1 MLVDMENW
9 QNFFKGKKV
18 TQMGLGLLGRGVGD
32 AAFLAKF
39 GVDLLVTDLKTEKE
53 LASSI
58 KKLVGLIIAKVFSKH
73 QLVKISL
80 LSALV
85 FY

>member
-39 GVDLLVTDLKTEKE
+39 GVDCFARRSGR
-53 LASSI
+53 AS
-58 KKLVGLIIAKVFSKH
+58 
-73 QLVKISL
+73 
-80 LSALV
+80 
-85 FY
+85 